1 MVVNNT
7 REPEDRNLDLKVQ
20 IATNDFGVIQTT
32 KLIEKMGLEAMEVA
46 VEDLLIYTSRRL
58 KKHLLALKQGSSSFT
73 TWMDDDGLEGQTLP
87 LKANVK
93 IENGHLLI
101 DFSGSGP
108 QSRGAFNV
116 MTTGVVATVSYAV
129 KALLDPD
136 LPANDGLYSVIQLN
150 MPSGSILNPVYPA
163 AVGARTTTCQ
173 KLAGAIFGAFAQL
186 LKEEQILSLIHI

>member
-1 MVVNNT
+1 M
-7 REPEDRNLDLKVQ
+7 Q

-32 KLIEKMGLEAMEVA
+32 KLIEKMGREAMEVA

-58 KKHLLALKQGSSSFT
+58 KTHLLALKQGSSSFT

-93 IENGHLLI
+93 IEDGHLLI
-101 DFSGSGP
+101 DFSGSGA

-136 LPANDGLYSVIQLN
+136 FFV
-150 MPSGSILNPVYPA
+150 
-163 AVGARTTTCQ
+163 
-173 KLAGAIFGAFAQL
+173 AF
-186 LKEEQILSLIHI
+186 